1 MKGKTKKV
9 MLSLTAVA
17 VFSLF
22 SVTSIAA
29 QQSEPAMTT
38 MKKKTSKKGQGKKKG
53 GKAAMTANSPV
64 PKGVQ
69 TCIDHLIEMA
79 NAEPMVAYEGHP
91 QKVIN
96 EGLMWNDPK
105 STCSIGT
112 DQALRMKVLE
122 MSNAWKM
129 KDAAKVR
136 SLLPEIKSAA
146 PQT

>member
-9 MLSLTAVA
+9 LLSLTAVA

-22 SVTSIAA
+22 TVADIAA
-29 QQSEPAMTT
+29 QQADQQMMTT
-38 MKKKTSKKGQGKKKG
+38 TKKQTAKKPRAKKKAGAQN
-53 GKAAMTANSPV
+53 MANAPV

-69 TCIDHLIEMA
+69 KCIDHLIEMA
-79 NAEPMVAYEGHP
+79 NAEPMTPYEGHP

-96 EGLMWNDPK
+96 EGLMWNDEK
-105 STCSIGT
+105 SNCSIGA
-112 DQALRMKVLE
+112 DQDLRMKVLK

-129 KDAAKVR
+129 KDAATVR
-136 SLLPEIKSAA
+136 SLLAEIKSAA